1 MIHRPSFEVDT
12 EDDRIYTI
20 VQWDE
25 APRLWTFEIDSHR
38 TWLQTNLKTHRYCGL
53 PQRGELDM
61 YIHRACNLLDGV
73 EAQLRLLSDDRITE
87 VVELATVEEAGR
99 NIVP

>member
-1 MIHRPSFEVDT
+1 MDT
-12 EDDRIYTI
+12 DNDRICI
-20 VQWDE
+20 NIPCDL
-25 APRLWTFEIDSHR
+25 PLKLWTFEIDSHR

-61 YIHRACNLLDGV
+61 YIHRACNLLDCV

-87 VVELATVEEAGR
+87 VVELDTVEEPAAT
-99 NIVP
+99 